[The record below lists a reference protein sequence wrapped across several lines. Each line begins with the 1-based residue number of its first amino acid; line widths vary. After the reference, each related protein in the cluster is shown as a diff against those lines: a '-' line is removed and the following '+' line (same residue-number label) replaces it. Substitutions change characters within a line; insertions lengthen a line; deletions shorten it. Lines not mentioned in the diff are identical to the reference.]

1 MSFCFLD
8 ADVITSETK
17 LVLVNVLKI
26 SSSWHKSF
34 TITNSSNSMAFN
46 VEKLDKIGFC
56 QSVQISN
63 GEIGY
68 LKTISGTEI
77 VSLPLNQA
85 DYEMVFIKPANGMT
99 NFVDIELPEVLSEI
113 IEGDLPKERI
123 SVTLPIFSLETKYIA
138 SEFLKEVS
146 DKTIIKKSCIA

>member
-1 MSFCFLD
+1 
-8 ADVITSETK
+8 
-17 LVLVNVLKI
+17 
-26 SSSWHKSF
+26 
-34 TITNSSNSMAFN
+34 MAFN

-56 QSVQISN
+56 QSVQISD
-63 GEIGY
+63 GKVGY

-123 SVTLPIFSLETKYIA
+123 SVTLPIPI
-138 SEFLKEVS
+138 
-146 DKTIIKKSCIA
+146 